1 MAVYTGILCYTQ
13 ACCLQLLEKAAAAPM
28 KLQTQVAEM
37 LDSITCT
44 TLPPDIHQWYNNTIA
59 TIQQGLKC
67 PRAADMDVPD
77 ASSDYIVFLHIGIKK
92 SLLTGM
98 HGHGFC
104 CKKGK
109 KGKYMCRLVFK

>member
-1 MAVYTGILCYTQ
+1 VIEPQQDGRLHWHIMLYSSVLSPE
-13 ACCLQLLEKAAAAPM
+13 LLEKATAAPM

-59 TIQQGLKC
+59 TIQHGTKH

-77 ASSDYIVFLHIGIKK
+77 ASSDL
-92 SLLTGM
+92 SWE
-98 HGHGFC
+98 
-104 CKKGK
+104 
-109 KGKYMCRLVFK
+109 CRRHVGNMSWRHVNVC